1 MFMTLLEDIRHG
13 VFHILDQ
20 GAVDHILFLWVLS
33 IGLTFNDRRMLL
45 WSITGFTLGH
55 AFAAFAVVSNLPML
69 PLEWVEFAIPLTI
82 VARGI
87 QRLISP
93 TETTTVP
100 WKTILVI
107 ALFGFI
113 HGSAISTELKMT
125 LMKEDSLV
133 GKLIG
138 FNIGVELGQLMCIV
152 AILLIS
158 IGLNKLL
165 RIHANM
171 VTRILLVPAII
182 AGIGL
187 AYYVFPLN

>member
-1 MFMTLLEDIRHG
+1 MTLLEDIQHG
-13 VFHILDQ
+13 IFHILDES
-20 GAVDHILFLWVLS
+20 AIDHILFLWVMAV
-33 IGLTFNDRRMLL
+33 GLTFSERRMLL
-45 WSITGFTLGH
+45 WSITAFTIGH
-55 AFAAFAVVSNLPML
+55 AAAAFAILFNYPMI
-69 PLEWVEFAIPLTI
+69 PLSWVEFAIPLTI
-82 VARGI
+82 VVRGI

-93 TETTTVP
+93 TETATLP

-125 LMKEDSLV
+125 LTKGESLV

-138 FNIGVELGQLMCIV
+138 FNVGVEIGQLLCI
-152 AILLIS
+152 AIVLLLS
-158 IGLNKLL
+158 TLLNRLL

-182 AGIGL
+182 YAIFL
-187 AYYVFPLN
+187 SFINFPLN

>member
-1 MFMTLLEDIRHG
+1 MTLLEDIQHG
-13 VFHILDQ
+13 IFHIIDK
-20 GAVDHILFLWVLS
+20 GAIDHIMFLWVLA

-45 WSITGFTLGH
+45 WSITGFTIGH
-55 AFAAFAVVSNLPML
+55 AIAAVAVVFSFPML
-69 PLEWVEFAIPLTI
+69 PLEWVEVAIPLTI

-107 ALFGFI
+107 AIFGFI

-125 LMKEDSLV
+125 LMKDESLV
-133 GKLIG
+133 GKLVG
-138 FNIGVELGQLMCIV
+138 FNIGVELGQLLCIGG
-152 AILLIS
+152 ILLIS
-158 IGLNKLL
+158 TTLNRLL

-171 VTRILLVPAII
+171 VTRILLVPAILYAI
-182 AGIGL
+182 FLSFIN
-187 AYYVFPLN
+187 FP

>member
-1 MFMTLLEDIRHG
+1 MTLLEDIQHG
-13 VFHILDQ
+13 MFHILNK
-20 GAVDHILFLWVLS
+20 GAIDHILFLWVLA

-55 AFAAFAVVSNLPML
+55 AFAAVAVVFRFPML

-107 ALFGFI
+107 AIFGFI

-125 LMKEDSLV
+125 LMKEESLV
-133 GKLIG
+133 GKLVG
-138 FNIGVELGQLMCIV
+138 FNIGVELGQLLCIGG
-152 AILLIS
+152 ILLIS
-158 IGLNKLL
+158 TTLNRLL

-171 VTRILLVPAII
+171 VTRILLVPVII
-182 AGIGL
+182 LAIGL
-187 AYYVFPLN
+187 SYYVFPLN

>member
-1 MFMTLLEDIRHG
+1 MTLLEDIQHG
-13 VFHILDQ
+13 IFHILNKC
-20 GAVDHILFLWVLS
+20 AIDHILFLWVLS

-55 AFAAFAVVSNLPML
+55 AFAAFAVMFNYLMI
-69 PLEWVEFAIPLTI
+69 PLKWVEFAIPLTI

-93 TETTTVP
+93 TETATLP

-113 HGSAISTELKMT
+113 HGSAVSTELKM
-125 LMKEDSLV
+125 MVVKGESLV
-133 GKLIG
+133 GKLVG
-138 FNIGVELGQLMCIV
+138 FNIGVELGQLLCIGG
-152 AILLIS
+152 ILLIS
-158 IGLNKLL
+158 ITLNRLL

-171 VTRILLVPAII
+171 VTRILLVPVIII
-182 AGIGL
+182 AIGL

>member
-1 MFMTLLEDIRHG
+1 MTLLEDIQHG
-13 VFHILDQ
+13 IFHILNK
-20 GAVDHILFLWVLS
+20 GAIDHILFLWVLA

-55 AFAAFAVVSNLPML
+55 AFAAFAVMFNYPMI
-69 PLEWVEFAIPLTI
+69 PLKWVEFAIPLTI

-93 TETTTVP
+93 TENATLP

-125 LMKEDSLV
+125 LMKDESLV
-133 GKLIG
+133 GKLVG
-138 FNIGVELGQLMCIV
+138 FNIGVELGQLLCIGG
-152 AILLIS
+152 ILLIS
-158 IGLNKLL
+158 ATLNRLL

-171 VTRILLVPAII
+171 VTRILLVPVII
-182 AGIGL
+182 LAIGL
-187 AYYVFPLN
+187 SYYVFPLN

>member
-1 MFMTLLEDIRHG
+1 MTLLEDIQHG
-13 VFHILDQ
+13 IFHIINE
-20 GAVDHILFLWVLS
+20 GAIDHILFLWVLA

-55 AFAAFAVVSNLPML
+55 ALAALAVVFNLPML

-82 VARGI
+82 VARGV

-107 ALFGFI
+107 AIFGFI

-125 LMKEDSLV
+125 LMKGDSLT

-138 FNIGVELGQLMCIV
+138 FNIGVELGQLICISG
-152 AILLIS
+152 ILLIS
-158 IGLNKLL
+158 ITLNRLL

-182 AGIGL
+182 VAIFL
-187 AYYVFPLN
+187 SYYVFPLN

>member
-1 MFMTLLEDIRHG
+1 MTLLEDIQHG
-13 VFHILDQ
+13 VFHILNK
-20 GAVDHILFLWVLS
+20 GAIDHILFLWVLA

-55 AFAAFAVVSNLPML
+55 GIAAVAVVFNLTML

-93 TETTTVP
+93 TETATLP

-113 HGSAISTELKMT
+113 HGSAISTELKM
-125 LMKEDSLV
+125 LVVKGESLV

-138 FNIGVELGQLMCIV
+138 FNIGVELGQLLCISG
-152 AILLIS
+152 ILLIS
-158 IGLNKLL
+158 ITLNRLL

-171 VTRILLVPAII
+171 VTRILLMPVIIYAIF
-182 AGIGL
+182 L
-187 AYYVFPLN
+187 AFINFPLN

>member
-1 MFMTLLEDIRHG
+1 MTLLEDIQHG
-13 VFHILDQ
+13 IFHILNK
-20 GAVDHILFLWVLS
+20 GAIDHIMFLWVLA

-55 AFAAFAVVSNLPML
+55 AFAAVAVVFSFPML

-107 ALFGFI
+107 AIFGFI

-125 LMKEDSLV
+125 LMKDESLF
-133 GKLIG
+133 GKLVG
-138 FNIGVELGQLMCIV
+138 FNIGVELGQLLCISG
-152 AILLIS
+152 ILLIS
-158 IGLNKLL
+158 VTLNRLL

-171 VTRILLVPAII
+171 VTRILLVPVII
-182 AGIGL
+182 VAIGL

>member
-1 MFMTLLEDIRHG
+1 MKLLEDIQHG
-13 VFHILDQ
+13 IFHIIDK
-20 GAVDHILFLWVLS
+20 GAIDHIMFLWVLA

-45 WSITGFTLGH
+45 WSITGFTIGH
-55 AFAAFAVVSNLPML
+55 ALAAVAVVFSFPML

-107 ALFGFI
+107 AIFGFI

-125 LMKEDSLV
+125 LMKDESLV
-133 GKLIG
+133 GKLVG
-138 FNIGVELGQLMCIV
+138 FNIGVELGQLLCIGG
-152 AILLIS
+152 ILLIS
-158 IGLNKLL
+158 ATLNRLL

-171 VTRILLVPAII
+171 VTRILLVPVII
-182 AGIGL
+182 LAIGL
-187 AYYVFPLN
+187 SYYVFPLN

>member
-1 MFMTLLEDIRHG
+1 MTLLEDIQHG
-13 VFHILDQ
+13 IFHILDK
-20 GAVDHILFLWVLS
+20 GAIDHIMFLWVLA

-55 AFAAFAVVSNLPML
+55 AFAAVAVVFIFPML

-107 ALFGFI
+107 AIFGYI

-125 LMKEDSLV
+125 LMKDESLF
-133 GKLIG
+133 GKLVG
-138 FNIGVELGQLMCIV
+138 FNIGVELGQLLCIGG
-152 AILLIS
+152 ILLIS
-158 IGLNKLL
+158 TTTNRLL

-171 VTRILLVPAII
+171 VTRILLVPVII
-182 AGIGL
+182 VAIGL

>member
-1 MFMTLLEDIRHG
+1 MTLLEDIQHG
-13 VFHILDQ
+13 IFHILNED
-20 GAVDHILFLWVLS
+20 AIDHILFLWVLA

-45 WSITGFTLGH
+45 WSITAFTLGH
-55 AFAAFAVVSNLPML
+55 AFAAFAVMFNYPMIAL
-69 PLEWVEFAIPLTI
+69 KWVEFAIPMTI

-93 TETTTVP
+93 TETATLP

-113 HGSAISTELKMT
+113 HGSAVSLELKM
-125 LMKEDSLV
+125 MVVKGESLV
-133 GKLIG
+133 GKLVG
-138 FNIGVELGQLMCIV
+138 FNIGVELGQLLCISG
-152 AILLIS
+152 ILLIS
-158 IGLNKLL
+158 VTLNRLL

-171 VTRILLVPAII
+171 VTRILLVPVII
-182 AGIGL
+182 VAIGL

>member
-1 MFMTLLEDIRHG
+1 
-13 VFHILDQ
+13 
-20 GAVDHILFLWVLS
+20 
-33 IGLTFNDRRMLL
+33 MLL

-55 AFAAFAVVSNLPML
+55 ALAAVAVVFGLPML
-69 PLEWVEFAIPLTI
+69 SMKWVEFAIPLTI
-82 VARGI
+82 VARGV

-93 TETTTVP
+93 TETTTLP

-107 ALFGFI
+107 ALFGYI

-125 LMKEDSLV
+125 LMKGDSLA

-138 FNIGVELGQLMCIV
+138 FNMGVELGQLICIA

-158 IGLNKLL
+158 ITLNRLL

-171 VTRILLVPAII
+171 VTRILLVPAILYAI
-182 AGIGL
+182 FLSFIN
-187 AYYVFPLN
+187 FP

>member
-1 MFMTLLEDIRHG
+1 MTLLEDIQHG
-13 VFHILDQ
+13 IFHIINKS
-20 GAVDHILFLWVLS
+20 AIDHILFLWVLA

-55 AFAAFAVVSNLPML
+55 AFAAVAVMFGLPML
-69 PLEWVEFAIPLTI
+69 SLKWVEFAIPLTI
-82 VARGI
+82 LVRGI

-93 TETTTVP
+93 TETTSVP

-107 ALFGFI
+107 SLFGFI

-125 LMKEDSLV
+125 LMKGDSLA
-133 GKLIG
+133 GKVIG
-138 FNIGVELGQLMCIV
+138 FNIGVELGQLICIA

-158 IGLNKLL
+158 ITLNRLL

-171 VTRILLVPAII
+171 VTRILLVPAILYAI
-182 AGIGL
+182 FLSFIN
-187 AYYVFPLN
+187 FP

>member
-1 MFMTLLEDIRHG
+1 MTLLEDIQHG
-13 VFHILDQ
+13 IFHIISKS
-20 GAVDHILFLWVLS
+20 AIDHILFLWVLA

-55 AFAAFAVVSNLPML
+55 AFAALAVLLNYPMI
-69 PLEWVEFAIPLTI
+69 PLKWVEFAIPLTI

-93 TETTTVP
+93 TETATLP

-125 LMKEDSLV
+125 ILKDDSLV
-133 GKLIG
+133 GKLVG
-138 FNIGVELGQLMCIV
+138 FNIGVELGQLLCIAV
-152 AILLIS
+152 ILAIS
-158 IGLNKLL
+158 IGLNRLL

-171 VTRILLVPAII
+171 VTRILLVPVII
-182 AGIGL
+182 YSIFL
-187 AYYVFPLN
+187 AYINFPLN

>member
-1 MFMTLLEDIRHG
+1 MTLLEDIQNG
-13 VFHILDQ
+13 IFHILNED
-20 GAVDHILFLWVLS
+20 AIDHILFLWVLA

-55 AFAAFAVVSNLPML
+55 AFAAFAVMFNYPMI
-69 PLEWVEFAIPLTI
+69 PLKWVEFAIPLTI
-82 VARGI
+82 VARGV

-93 TETTTVP
+93 TETATLP

-113 HGSAISTELKMT
+113 HGSAVSTELKMT
-125 LMKEDSLV
+125 LMKEESLV
-133 GKLIG
+133 GKLVG
-138 FNIGVELGQLMCIV
+138 FNIGVELGQLLCISG
-152 AILLIS
+152 ILLIS
-158 IGLNKLL
+158 VILNRLL

-171 VTRILLVPAII
+171 VTRILLVPVII
-182 AGIGL
+182 VAIGL

>member
-1 MFMTLLEDIRHG
+1 MTLLEDIQHG
-13 VFHILDQ
+13 IFHIIDK
-20 GAVDHILFLWVLS
+20 GAIDHIMFLWVLA

-45 WSITGFTLGH
+45 WSITGFTIGH
-55 AFAAFAVVSNLPML
+55 ALAAVAVVFSFPML

-107 ALFGFI
+107 AIFGFI

-125 LMKEDSLV
+125 LMKDESLV
-133 GKLIG
+133 GKLVG
-138 FNIGVELGQLMCIV
+138 FNIGVELGQLLCIGG
-152 AILLIS
+152 ILLIS
-158 IGLNKLL
+158 ATLNRLL

-171 VTRILLVPAII
+171 VTRILLVPVII
-182 AGIGL
+182 LAIGL
-187 AYYVFPLN
+187 SYYVFPLN